1 MRYGH
6 LSPDQTEYI
15 IERPDT
21 PTPWINYVSNMAGYC
36 GIVSQSGG
44 GFSFHKDPRD
54 RRITKYRYNNVP
66 VDRPGR
72 YFYIKDLGDG
82 VYWSPTWQPT
92 RTKLDRYRC
101 THGQGYTVIEAAY
114 KNIDSRVTYFV
125 PVTGSHEVWHLRL
138 HNVGESARRFSIF
151 AYSEYTLWCE
161 PESRNIQWSLHLTRG
176 DYQDGFVTYNF
187 IEPHPAFDMQANAD
201 YVGDRPGLAY
211 MTIVGAE
218 IKDFDCVRD
227 KFLGMYHSESDP
239 LGVENGQLSSS
250 ILRGGSA
257 CAALRV
263 EVELAAG
270 EDKDL
275 IVLLG
280 YADTLGEA
288 KEVRTYFASPQV
300 VADAL
305 AQVRQV
311 WREYL
316 SAFHVETPD
325 PNLNAMINTWNQY
338 QCKTTFDWSRY
349 ISFYENGEGRG
360 MGTRDSSQDTLA
372 VCVQMPDRVRAR
384 IIEILS
390 TVQLETGDCYHI
402 FFPLL
407 HKGDLRYFSDDTL
420 WLVQM
425 VYAYVCETGSL
436 DILDERVPY
445 AESSKVDSVYDHLK
459 AGLRFT
465 GQSTGPH
472 GLPLILTADWND
484 TLHLW
489 MTCEKPES
497 VLVAEYYVYAL
508 KQMAILAERLG
519 KADEATDFT
528 RRVHEMV
535 EHINAVAWDSEWYL
549 RGFGSK
555 VIGTHQNE
563 EAKLF
568 LNPQTW
574 AVISG
579 AAPPER
585 ALAAMNSVHRH
596 LASEEGVKTIWPTF
610 QKYDQAYGLM
620 SRYVPGRKENGIFAH
635 ANAWVIVAEALLKRG
650 RLALDYY
657 QRITPIY
664 KNDQADV
671 TCTEPY
677 VYCQTISSDDSLTPG
692 MGANSWLT
700 GTAAWMF
707 VAVTQYLLGVQPE
720 LDGLAIR
727 PNIPDDWPGFTFTRR
742 FRGCVYHIE
751 VKRTGRPHITADGAP
766 IEGSVIPPSDQ
777 PECRVVVEL

>member
-1 MRYGH
+1 MRYGQF
-6 LSPDQTEYI
+6 SPDQTEYI

-21 PTPWINYVSNMAGYC
+21 PTPWINYISNAEGYC

-54 RRITKYRYNNVP
+54 RRITKYRYNSVP

-72 YFYIKDLGDG
+72 YFYIKDLEDG

-92 RTKLDRYRC
+92 RTRLDHYRC
-101 THGQGYTVIEAAY
+101 MHGQGYTIIEAAY
-114 KNIDSRVTYFV
+114 KGIKSRVTYFV
-125 PVTGSHEVWHLRL
+125 PVKGSHEVWHLCL
-138 HNVGESARRFSIF
+138 HNPGERARRFSIF
-151 AYSEYTLWCE
+151 TYSEYTLWCE

-176 DYQDGFVTYNF
+176 DYQDGFATYNF
-187 IEPHPAFDMQANAD
+187 IEPHPAFDMQANAN

-227 KFLGMYHSESDP
+227 RFLGMYHSESDP
-239 LGVENGQLSSS
+239 LGVENGQLSNS
-250 ILRGGSA
+250 ILRGGNA
-257 CAALRV
+257 CSALRV
-263 EVELAAG
+263 EIELAAG
-270 EDKDL
+270 ASKDL

-280 YADTLGEA
+280 YADTLDEA
-288 KEVRTYFASPQV
+288 KKVRAHFASAQV
-300 VADAL
+300 VADEL
-305 AQVRQV
+305 EQVRQT

-316 SAFHVETPD
+316 SAYHVETPD

-372 VCVQMPDRVRAR
+372 VCAQTPERVRAR

-407 HKGDLRYFSDDTL
+407 QKGELRYFSDDTL

-425 VYAYVCETGSL
+425 VYSYVCETGSL
-436 DILDERVPY
+436 DFLNEPVLY
-445 AESSKVDSVYDHLK
+445 AESDKVDSVYDHLK
-459 AGLRFT
+459 AALRFT
-465 GQSTGPH
+465 GQHTGPH

-489 MTCEKPES
+489 MTCENPES

-508 KQMAILAERLG
+508 NQMAILADRLG
-519 KADEATDFT
+519 RADEAADFT
-528 RRVHEMV
+528 RRADEMV
-535 EHINAVAWDSEWYL
+535 ERINAIAWDGEWYL

-555 VIGTHQNE
+555 VIGTHTSE
-563 EAKLF
+563 EARLF
-568 LNPQTW
+568 LNTQTW

-579 AAPPER
+579 AATPER
-585 ALAAMNSVHRH
+585 ALTAMNSVRTH
-596 LASEEGVKTIWPTF
+596 LASREGVKNVWPTF

-635 ANAWVIVAEALLKRG
+635 ANSWAIVAEALLWRG
-650 RLALDYY
+650 DQALDYY
-657 QRITPIY
+657 RKITPIY
-664 KNDQADV
+664 TNDQADMI
-671 TCTEPY
+671 CTEPY
-677 VYCQTISSDDSLTPG
+677 VYCQTVSSNDSLTPG

-720 LDGLAIR
+720 LGGLAIR

-742 FRGCVYHIE
+742 FRGCMYHIE
-751 VKRTGRPHITADGAP
+751 VKRTGCQQITVNGAP
-766 IEGSVIPPSDQ
+766 VTGSIIPPSDKA
-777 PECRVVVEL
+777 ECRVVVEL

>member
-1 MRYGH
+1 MRYGQ
-6 LSPDQTEYI
+6 LSPDQTEYV

-21 PTPWINYVSNMAGYC
+21 PTPWINYISNSEGYC

-72 YFYIKDLGDG
+72 YFYIKDRQDG
-82 VYWSPTWQPT
+82 VTWSPTWQPT
-92 RTKLDRYRC
+92 RTNLDHYRC
-101 THGQGYTVIEAAY
+101 THGQGYTTIEAAY
-114 KNIDSRVTYFV
+114 KEIESRVTYFV
-125 PVTGSHEVWHLRL
+125 PVKGSHEVWHLRL
-138 HNVGESARRFSIF
+138 DNTGQHPRRFSIF

-176 DYQDGFVTYNF
+176 DFQDGFVTYNF
-187 IEPHPAFDMQANAD
+187 IEPHPAFDMAANAD

-211 MTIVGAE
+211 MTVVGAP

-227 KFLGMYHSESDP
+227 RFLGMYHSESDP
-239 LGVENGQLSSS
+239 QGIENGQLSNS
-250 ILRGGSA
+250 ILRGGNG

-270 EDKDL
+270 AGTNL

-280 YADTLGEA
+280 YADTLDQA
-288 KEVRTYFASPQV
+288 RQVKAHFANVQV
-300 VADAL
+300 VADEL
-305 AQVRQV
+305 EQVKQS
-311 WREYL
+311 WRDYL
-316 SAFHVETPD
+316 SVFRVETPD
-325 PNLNAMINTWNQY
+325 AYLNAMINTWNQY

-372 VCVQMPDRVRAR
+372 VVAQMPDRVRAR
-384 IIEILS
+384 IIEIFS

-407 HKGDLRYFSDDTL
+407 QKGELRYFSDDTL

-425 VYAYVCETGSL
+425 VYAYMCETGHL
-436 DILDERVPY
+436 DFLNEMVPY
-445 AESSKVDSVYDHLK
+445 AESDRVDSIYDHLK
-459 AGLRFT
+459 AALDFT
-465 GQSTGPH
+465 AQHTGPH
-472 GLPLILTADWND
+472 GFPLILTADWND

-489 MTCEKPES
+489 MTCEHPES
-497 VLVAEYYVYAL
+497 VLVAEFYVYAL
-508 KQMAILAERLG
+508 KQIALLAERLG
-519 KADEATDFT
+519 KTAEAADFT
-528 RRVHEMV
+528 TRAAEMV
-535 EHINAVAWDSEWYL
+535 KRINTIAWDGAWYL
-549 RGFGSK
+549 RGYGSK
-555 VIGTHQNE
+555 VIGTHKND

-579 AAPPER
+579 AALPER
-585 ALAAMNSVHRH
+585 ALSAMDSVHAH
-596 LASEEGVKTIWPTF
+596 LASADGIKAIWPTF
-610 QKYDQAYGLM
+610 QQYDQAYGLM

-635 ANAWVIVAEALLKRG
+635 ANSWAIVAEALLGRG
-650 RLALDYY
+650 SRALDYY
-657 QRITPIY
+657 QKITPIY

-671 TCTEPY
+671 TGTEPY
-677 VYCQTISSDDSLTPG
+677 VYCQTIASDDSLTPG

-727 PNIPDDWPGFTFTRR
+727 PNIPDDWPGFTFSRR
-742 FRGCVYHIE
+742 FRGCTYFIE
-751 VKRTGRPHITADGAP
+751 VKRTGCQRITVDGAP
-766 IEGSVIPPSDQ
+766 ITGCIIPPS
-777 PECRVVVEL
+777 ETAACRVVVEL

>member
-1 MRYGH
+1 MRYGQ
-6 LSPDQTEYI
+6 LSSDQTIYI

-21 PTPWINYVSNMAGYC
+21 PTPWINYISNREGYC

-72 YFYIKDLGDG
+72 YFYIKDLDDG
-82 VYWSPTWQPT
+82 AYWSPTWQPT
-92 RTKLDRYRC
+92 RTALDHYRC
-101 THGQGYTVIEAAY
+101 IHGQGYTTIEAACRSVE
-114 KNIDSRVTYFV
+114 SRVTYFV
-125 PVTGSHEVWHLRL
+125 PVKGSHEVWTLYL
-138 HNVGESARRFSIF
+138 HNSGLRARRFSVF
-151 AYSEYTLWCE
+151 AYSEFTLWCE

-176 DYQDGFVTYNF
+176 DFQDGFVTYNF
-187 IEPHPAFDMQANAD
+187 IEPHPAFDMAANAD
-201 YVGDRPGLAY
+201 YVGNRPGLAY

-239 LGVENGQLSSS
+239 QGVEHGRLSNS
-250 ILRGGSA
+250 ILRGGNG

-270 EDKDL
+270 ASHEL
-275 IVLLG
+275 TVLLG
-280 YADTLGEA
+280 YAESLREA
-288 KEVRTYFASPQV
+288 QQTRAHFAHVHAAAEELEQV
-300 VADAL
+300 K
-305 AQVRQV
+305 QS

-316 SAFHVETPD
+316 SAYHVETPD
-325 PNLNAMINTWNQY
+325 TNLNAMINVWNQY

-372 VCVQMPDRVRAR
+372 VVAQTPDGVRAR

-407 HKGDLRYFSDDTL
+407 KKGELRYFADDTL

-425 VYAYVCETGSL
+425 VYAYICETGHL
-436 DILDERVPY
+436 GFLNEAVPY
-445 AESSKVDSVYDHLK
+445 AKSDRVDSVYHHLM
-459 AGLRFT
+459 AALDFT
-465 GQSTGPH
+465 GSQTGPH

-489 MTCEKPES
+489 MTCEHPES
-497 VLVAEYYVYAL
+497 VLVAELYVHAL
-508 KQMAILAERLG
+508 KQMALLAERLG
-519 KADEATDFT
+519 KADDAGDFA
-528 RRVHEMV
+528 RRADEMI
-535 EHINAVAWDSEWYL
+535 ERINTTAWDGDWYL

-555 VIGTHQNE
+555 VIGTHKNE

-568 LNPQTW
+568 LNSQTW

-579 AAPPER
+579 AATPER
-585 ALAAMNSVHRH
+585 ALSAMDSVQTH
-596 LASEEGVKTIWPTF
+596 LAGAEGIKTVWPAF
-610 QKYDQAYGLM
+610 QKYDQAHGLM
-620 SRYVPGRKENGIFAH
+620 SRYVPGHKENGIFAH
-635 ANAWVIVAEALLKRG
+635 ANSWAIVAEALLARG
-650 RLALDYY
+650 SRALGYY
-657 QRITPIY
+657 QAITPLY
-664 KNDQADV
+664 KNDHAEV
-671 TCTEPY
+671 IGVEPY
-677 VYCQTISSDDSLTPG
+677 VYCQTIASNDALDAG
-692 MGANSWLT
+692 AGANSWLT
-700 GTAAWMF
+700 GTASWMF

-727 PNIPDDWPGFTFTRR
+727 PNIPDDWPGFTFSRR
-742 FRGCVYHIE
+742 FRGCMVHIE
-751 VKRTGRPHITADGAP
+751 VKRTGRQQITVDGMPITGCVVAP
-766 IEGSVIPPSDQ
+766 RDGKTCQ
-777 PECRVVVEL
+777 VVVEL